1 MNLPTK
7 QKQDLTDIKNKL
19 MVTKGATGRGK
30 DKSGPGTWTHTH
42 THTHTR
48 AHTLLYMRQATG
60 RTYLQHRELYSVFC
74 ENLNKHLR
82 QDE

>member
-30 DKSGPGTWTHTH
+30 DKSGPGTRTHTH
-42 THTHTR
+42 THTHTHV
-48 AHTLLYMRQATG
+48 HTHY
-60 RTYLQHRELYSVFC
+60 C
-74 ENLNKHLR
+74 I
-82 QDE
+82 